1 MIRYLNGPI
10 GHKTANYIIVEAG
23 GVGYEVNIS
32 MYTYAKLEK
41 LDRIKILTYL
51 HIKEDSHTLYGF
63 FEDMERQLFL
73 LLISVSGIGPNT
85 ALTIFSG
92 MTAQEVQHAII
103 AEDTAAFNRVKGI
116 GPKTA
121 KRIILDLKD
130 KVKKHFGEVAVDQVS
145 AGASPDRQE
154 AISAL
159 VALGFNKITVQKTV
173 NKILRENE
181 AALNAEAIIRLALK
195 HLS

>member
-10 GHKTANYIIVEAG
+10 SFKTPNYIIVEAG

-32 MYTYAKLEK
+32 MYTYAKVESLE
-41 LDRIKILTYL
+41 RVKIHTYL

-63 FEDMERQLFL
+63 FEDVERQMFT

-85 ALTIFSG
+85 AMTIFSG
-92 MTAQEVQHAII
+92 MSPEEVQASILG
-103 AEDTAAFNRVKGI
+103 EDTAAFNRVKGI

-130 KVKKHFGEVAVDQVS
+130 KVKKQFGTDIKIPVGSTVS
-145 AGASPDRQE
+145 PERQE

-159 VALGFNKITVQKTV
+159 LALGFNKIAVQKAV
-173 NKILRENE
+173 NKVLREEVE
-181 AALNAEAIIRLALK
+181 ASTAEQIIRLALK
-195 HLS
+195 QLS